1 MGVETVP
8 FLMRLVSEKQQLR
21 EQWEAGKD
29 SLNVVAP
36 RDVRSDLATAT
47 KTTLSAAA
55 NAIQNCQP
63 AITRL
68 NDLFTEFLLPT
79 AIDF

>member
-1 MGVETVP
+1 
-8 FLMRLVSEKQQLR
+8 MRLVSEKQQLR

-29 SLNVVAP
+29 SLNVVAQ

-55 NAIQNCQP
+55 NAIQNCQQ
-63 AITRL
+63 
-68 NDLFTEFLLPT
+68 N
-79 AIDF
+79 